1 VSLSEKIITMK
12 KSKFPSWNDLE
23 SNKKRL
29 EIREIIKNRRLIG
42 MRRVITGHDKNGK
55 SIVVLD
61 GPPAR
66 SIGEDVGG
74 LFELWNT
81 DGNIINT
88 QDNID
93 RADDEIILSPPS
105 NGSKFRYFQINP
117 TPEGIPMDIMQDIAA
132 DAFEK
137 IGAAHHRIDTTKH
150 PAMHKTETIDYIILL
165 KGDVTLILDQEEVD
179 IKPFD
184 VVVQRG
190 TNHAWVNNGSDP
202 ALLIAVLIDSEL
214 N

>member
-1 VSLSEKIITMK
+1 
-12 KSKFPSWNDLE
+12 
-23 SNKKRL
+23 
-29 EIREIIKNRRLIG
+29 
-42 MRRVITGHDKNGK
+42 MRRVVTGHDKNGK

-190 TNHAWVNNGSDP
+190 TNHAWINNGSDP

>member
-1 VSLSEKIITMK
+1 
-12 KSKFPSWNDLE
+12 
-23 SNKKRL
+23 
-29 EIREIIKNRRLIG
+29 
-42 MRRVITGHDKNGK
+42 MRRVVTGHDKNGK

-117 TPEGIPMDIMQDIAA
+117 TPEGVPMDIMQDIAA

>member
-1 VSLSEKIITMK
+1 
-12 KSKFPSWNDLE
+12 
-23 SNKKRL
+23 
-29 EIREIIKNRRLIG
+29 
-42 MRRVITGHDKNGK
+42 MRRIITGHNKDGK
-55 SIVVLD
+55 SIITKD

-81 DGNIINT
+81 DGNDVNSS
-88 QDNID
+88 DVID
-93 RADDEIILSPPS
+93 RADEDIILSPPE
-105 NGSKFRYFQINP
+105 GGTKFRYFQINSL
-117 TPEGIPMDIMQDIAA
+117 PEGVPEEMMQEIAA

-137 IGAAHHRIDTTKH
+137 IGAAHHRVDTSKH

-165 KGDVTLILDQEEVD
+165 KGDVTLILDEEEVNL
-179 IKPFD
+179 KPFD

-190 TNHAWVNNGSDP
+190 TNHAWVNNGKEP
-202 ALLIAVLIDSEL
+202 ALLVAVLIDSKI

>member
-1 VSLSEKIITMK
+1 
-12 KSKFPSWNDLE
+12 
-23 SNKKRL
+23 
-29 EIREIIKNRRLIG
+29 
-42 MRRVITGHDKNGK
+42 
-55 SIVVLD
+55 
-61 GPPAR
+61 
-66 SIGEDVGG
+66 
-74 LFELWNT
+74 
-81 DGNIINT
+81 
-88 QDNID
+88 
-93 RADDEIILSPPS
+93 
-105 NGSKFRYFQINP
+105 
-117 TPEGIPMDIMQDIAA
+117 MDIMQDIAA

-202 ALLIAVLIDSEL
+202 ALLIAVLIDSKL